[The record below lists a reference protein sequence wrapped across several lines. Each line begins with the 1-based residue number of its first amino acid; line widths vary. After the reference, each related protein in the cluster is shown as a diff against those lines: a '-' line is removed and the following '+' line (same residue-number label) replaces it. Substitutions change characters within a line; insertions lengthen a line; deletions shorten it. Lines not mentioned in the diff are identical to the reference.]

1 MRKVVACAC
10 TDAPQGPPATSAL
23 VLRLFEPAVTN
34 WGILWKMQEDFDV
47 ALGIKAPQEEEDGA
61 DAERPKSK
69 GRQQVRKGG
78 QTGKGRAV
86 PYRHKSAAHRGG
98 RGGKRSF
105 PKR

>member
-1 MRKVVACAC
+1 
-10 TDAPQGPPATSAL
+10 
-23 VLRLFEPAVTN
+23 
-34 WGILWKMQEDFDV
+34 MQEDFDV

-61 DAERPKSK
+61 NAERPKSK

-78 QTGKGRAV
+78 QTGKGRAAV
-86 PYRHKSAAHRGG
+86 PYRHKSAVQRGG